1 MKKNKI
7 IINKDIEELKI
18 PERLLNIITSN
29 LNDSNKKHEKL
40 NKNILSEE
48 DNLKKTYSIHS
59 LSEKIENLNKKFSS
73 LLLNY
78 KEKSK
83 ILMEFQIR
91 NEDKKNKNKIENI
104 KNEYS
109 FIYGKLFNEIEFLKQ
124 KLEKFRKKHIKLEKH
139 LEIINKE
146 NLQFKNRKLILL
158 NKLIEYKTMINSIQ
172 ELSNRS
178 KINEFINNNGESSLS
193 LNSILSKEVEPSNN
207 NIMNIS
213 SIKSNIE
220 NDIDSQVKKYK

>member
-40 NKNILSEE
+40 NKNSLSEE
-48 DNLKKTYSIHS
+48 DNLKKTLSIHS

-109 FIYGKLFNEIEFLKQ
+109 FIYGKLLNEIEFLKQ
-124 KLEKFRKKHIKLEKH
+124 KLEK
-139 LEIINKE
+139 
-146 NLQFKNRKLILL
+146 
-158 NKLIEYKTMINSIQ
+158 
-172 ELSNRS
+172 
-178 KINEFINNNGESSLS
+178 
-193 LNSILSKEVEPSNN
+193 
-207 NIMNIS
+207 NI
-213 SIKSNIE
+213 
-220 NDIDSQVKKYK
+220 